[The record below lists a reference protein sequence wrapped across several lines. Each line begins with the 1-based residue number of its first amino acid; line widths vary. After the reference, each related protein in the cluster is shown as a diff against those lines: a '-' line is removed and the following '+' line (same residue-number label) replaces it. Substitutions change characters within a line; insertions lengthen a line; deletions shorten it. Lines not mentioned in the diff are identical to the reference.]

1 LDAAAESG
9 VAVVINYMTGLPG
22 ADAVA
27 EAYWLKVVR
36 DEVASRPALNAMIE
50 HNTFQLEM
58 ISPMGSNPQAYGIEV
73 LRSWPWSSL
82 LEFQVHSQL
91 IEIS

>member
-1 LDAAAESG
+1 
-9 VAVVINYMTGLPG
+9 
-22 ADAVA
+22 
-27 EAYWLKVVR
+27 
-36 DEVASRPALNAMIE
+36 
-50 HNTFQLEM
+50 M

-82 LEFQVHSQL
+82 LEFRVLSQL

>member
-1 LDAAAESG
+1 
-9 VAVVINYMTGLPG
+9 
-22 ADAVA
+22 
-27 EAYWLKVVR
+27 
-36 DEVASRPALNAMIE
+36 
-50 HNTFQLEM
+50 M

-82 LEFQVHSQL
+82 LEFRVAAQP